1 MADSL
6 WYYTRTMKKTV
17 LIIEDEADIREAMV
31 DYLSESDYK
40 VLAASDGIT
49 GLQTA
54 LGEHPDLILLDLM
67 LPAMNGQEVLRKLRE
82 DRWGKNAVVI
92 IMSAQDDLSNIGMA
106 YESGVTEY
114 IMKSNASLEELSKK
128 VRETL
133 LANS

>member
-1 MADSL
+1 
-6 WYYTRTMKKTV
+6 MKKTV

-31 DYLSESDYK
+31 DYLEQSDYN
-40 VLAASDGIT
+40 VLSASDGIT
-49 GLQTA
+49 GLNTA
-54 LGEHPDLILLDLM
+54 LSEHPDLILLDLM

-82 DRWGKNAVVI
+82 DRWGRTAIVI

-114 IMKSNASLEELSKK
+114 LMKSNASLDELAKK

>member
-54 LGEHPDLILLDLM
+54 LAEHPDLILLDLM

>member
-67 LPAMNGQEVLRKLRE
+67 LPAMNGKEVLRKLRE

>member
-1 MADSL
+1 
-6 WYYTRTMKKTV
+6 MKKTV

>member
-1 MADSL
+1 
-6 WYYTRTMKKTV
+6 MKKTV

-54 LGEHPDLILLDLM
+54 LAEHPDLILLDLM

>member
-1 MADSL
+1 
-6 WYYTRTMKKTV
+6 MKKTV

-128 VRETL
+128 IRETL